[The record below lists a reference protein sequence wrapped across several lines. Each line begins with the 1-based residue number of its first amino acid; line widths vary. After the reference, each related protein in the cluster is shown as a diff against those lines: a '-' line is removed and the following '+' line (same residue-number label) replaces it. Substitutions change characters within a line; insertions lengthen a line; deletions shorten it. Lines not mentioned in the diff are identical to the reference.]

1 MNVADFLLSVVSV
14 APSALIDYAV
24 IALLL
29 KLPLRLD
36 LGWALR
42 LLPAPVVLMAMM
54 HTWQKPIEISLLIC
68 LGCVL
73 AARVLQAAA
82 LWLGGL
88 EFGRLRLG
96 QPRQDQPRLG
106 RPRIAGA

>member
-1 MNVADFLLSVVSV
+1 MNPSEFLLSVVSV
-14 APSALIDYAV
+14 APSALIDYAA

-42 LLPAPVVLMAMM
+42 VLPAPLVLMAVL
-54 HTWQKPIEISLLIC
+54 HTWQRPISVSLLIC

-73 AARVLQAAA
+73 GARVLQAIA

-88 EFGRLRLG
+88 QFGRFRLG
-96 QPRQDQPRLG
+96 YFRIG
-106 RPRIAGA
+106 RARIAGA